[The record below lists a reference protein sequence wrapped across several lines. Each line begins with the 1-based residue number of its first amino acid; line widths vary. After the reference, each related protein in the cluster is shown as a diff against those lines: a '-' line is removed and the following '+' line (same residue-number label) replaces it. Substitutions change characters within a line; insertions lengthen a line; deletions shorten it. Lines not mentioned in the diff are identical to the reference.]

1 MQGTLVSLNRLLIG
15 DRLFNI
21 PVYQRSYSWERKNL
35 EDLWED
41 LYYLDPS
48 KKHFF
53 GTILLKVAGNIHAGA
68 KTFEQLDV
76 IDGQQRLTTILI
88 LFREIFSQMKAID
101 DEELQEQVLDL
112 EKDYLKYGL
121 HYKLDLQEDDTG
133 FFKNYVIDDN
143 EHPSETQT
151 SSQQRLMVSKL
162 FFRTKLNEEKKSK
175 DPSEFKS
182 FLTRFKRKI
191 DDLQIIQYLVSS
203 DSDAIR
209 IFETANDRGK
219 PLSNLEKTKSFLMHT
234 SYLGL
239 EDEDDIVQSRLKE
252 LNSYFS
258 QIYRHFDDVS
268 ETKRIEWLS
277 EDDIQR
283 YHFINY
289 ISSDSKRNASTRYM
303 DELKNL
309 IRRKLIHDAGD
320 SAASYAFD
328 YAQDL
333 SQAFFAVK
341 DIAEMPEKNSDELG
355 KLLNKIFLLDR
366 LGNIFPLLI
375 TSYLRFGKNPSRM
388 LRILKLIEAVSFR
401 AYAIVGRRSDA
412 GVTRLNGLA
421 NRVHQRKANYN
432 NLIRELKDFNRE
444 YSAKGTFEN
453 ILRSED
459 SYNNLSTRD
468 IKYLLSEYETYL
480 REESREPLPIDQEEI
495 LSTEYQVEHIWAQ
508 DTSRLN
514 LSAKMKPL
522 HEQNV
527 HRLGNLTLASKSWNA
542 SMGNKPFV
550 EKKRKYGDSSLRVQ
564 RDLTNWSRWSVKAI
578 REREDAI
585 VEFALNRWKV

>member
-1 MQGTLVSLNRLLIG
+1 M
-15 DRLFNI
+15 
-21 PVYQRSYSWERKNL
+21 
-35 EDLWED
+35 
-41 LYYLDPS
+41 
-48 KKHFF
+48 
-53 GTILLKVAGNIHAGA
+53 
-68 KTFEQLDV
+68 

-88 LFREIFSQMKAID
+88 LLREIFSQMKSID
-101 DEELQEQVLDL
+101 DAELQEQVPDL
-112 EKDYLKYGL
+112 EKDYLKYGS
-121 HYKLDLQEDDTG
+121 HYKLDLQDDDTG

-151 SSQQRLMVSKL
+151 SSQQRLMASKK
-162 FFRTKLNEEKKSK
+162 FFRMKLSEEKKVK
-175 DPSEFKS
+175 DLVEFKS

-239 EDEDDIVQSRLKE
+239 EDENDIVQSRLEE
-252 LNSYFS
+252 LNVYFS
-258 QIYRHFDDVS
+258 QIYRHFDDVI
-268 ETKRIEWLS
+268 ETKRIERLG

-283 YHFINY
+283 YHFINC
-289 ISSDSKRNASTRYM
+289 ISSDSSRSASTRYM

-309 IRRKLIHDAGD
+309 IRRKLIFDAGD

-328 YAQDL
+328 YAKDL

-341 DIAEMPEKNSDELG
+341 DIAEMPDKDCDEHG
-355 KLLNKIFLLDR
+355 KLMNKIFLLER

-388 LRILKLIEAVSFR
+388 LRILKLIEAISFR
-401 AYAIVGRRSDA
+401 TYAIVGRRSDA
-412 GVTRLNGLA
+412 GVIRLNGLA
-421 NRVHQRKANYN
+421 HRVHQRKLSYN
-432 NLIRELKDFNRE
+432 NLIKELKGFNRE
-444 YSAKGTFEN
+444 YCAKGIFEN
-453 ILRSED
+453 ELRSED
-459 SYNNLSTRD
+459 FYKNLSARD
-468 IKYLLSEYETYL
+468 IKYLFSEYESHL
-480 REESREPLPIDQEEI
+480 REESREPLSLAQEEI
-495 LSTEYQVEHIWAQ
+495 LSPEYQVEHIWAQ
-508 DTSRLN
+508 DTSRLG
-514 LSAKMKPL
+514 LSDKMKVR

-542 SMGNKPFV
+542 SMGNSPFR
-550 EKKRKYGDSSLRVQ
+550 EKRQKYGDSSLRVQ
-564 RDLTNWSRWSVKAI
+564 RDLTNRSKWSVKAI

-585 VEFALNRWKV
+585 VEFALERWKV